1 VYPGSTIEWQ
11 RPRMLKVGATVLS
24 LELPEEARHT
34 APAAV
39 ASAGMTPPPR
49 ARVAPAPSPP
59 PPSLRGEGDANAN
72 VGAPGAADFDPST
85 APTNPMP
92 RIEPAIVASERPR
105 KAWKKSGVTFGSA
118 TGIALLTIAGLAIL
132 GALFVVFSLME

>member
-1 VYPGSTIEWQ
+1 
-11 RPRMLKVGATVLS
+11 MLKVGASVLS

-34 APAAV
+34 APPAM

-49 ARVAPAPSPP
+49 SRAAPPISPAP
-59 PPSLRGEGDANAN
+59 PSVKDDVASS
-72 VGAPGAADFDPST
+72 APYVDPS

-92 RIEPAIVASERPR
+92 RVDAQISAAERAQR
-105 KAWKKSGVTFGSA
+105 KAWKKSGVTFGKA
-118 TGIALLTIAGLAIL
+118 TGIAILAVAGLAIL